1 MMSDPITR
9 LAALSALALGLVA
22 ASFAPIP
29 ALAQAAPAAEAP
41 AAEAPAAEAPAAAA
55 PAPLTPLVLSYAA
68 FEASIP
74 HADLADCPEALA
86 GADRF
91 CRMTL
96 NAETITVWVFGLEGD
111 QPLIAAQT
119 YDIEELSIGF

>member
-1 MMSDPITR
+1 MSDPITR

-22 ASFAPIP
+22 ASFAPSP
-29 ALAQAAPAAEAP
+29 VLAQAAPAAAPAAEAP
-41 AAEAPAAEAPAAAA
+41 AAA
-55 PAPLTPLVLSYAA
+55 LTPLVLTYAA

-96 NAETITVWVFGLEGD
+96 NAETITVWVFGMEGD